1 MTSVTSTFSFQTI
14 TSRVASQTATATA
27 TCISVPR
34 DKNGYVPEYACG
46 ANYSYYPSFA
56 AAIVFAV
63 FFGITTFANIS
74 QAFYYRRMKL
84 CWPLLMGALWEFASF
99 CIRMVGTKHQ
109 EITSLAFVSQVLVL
123 LAPMWINAFLYMVVG
138 RMIFF
143 FVPEQ
148 KVLGIKAIKIAKI
161 FVWLDVASF
170 LTQVGGWSHLLP
182 VITHTAC

>member
-1 MTSVTSTFSFQTI
+1 MASPTSTSPIQSI
-14 TSRVASQTATATA
+14 TASIASHTATATA

-56 AAIVFAV
+56 AAVVFAV
-63 FFGITTFANIS
+63 FFGITTFANIG
-74 QAFYYRRMKL
+74 QAIHYKKIKL

-99 CIRMVGTKHQ
+99 SIRSAGAKHQ
-109 EITSLAFVSQVLVL
+109 ENTALATVSQILVL
-123 LAPMWINAFLYMVVG
+123 LAPMWINAFLYMVLG
-138 RMIFF
+138 RMIYY

-148 KVLGIKAIKIAKI
+148 KVLGVKAVKIAKI

-170 LTQVGGWSHLLP
+170 IVQLGG
-182 VITHTAC
+182 